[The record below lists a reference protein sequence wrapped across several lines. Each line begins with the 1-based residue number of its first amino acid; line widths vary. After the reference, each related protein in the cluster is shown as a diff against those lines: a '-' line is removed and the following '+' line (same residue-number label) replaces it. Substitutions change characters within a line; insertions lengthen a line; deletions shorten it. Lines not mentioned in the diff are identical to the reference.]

1 MLSKF
6 KHLKQL
12 KQWMNRMLRPKD
24 GDQDGHSD
32 DDNAIDTQ
40 LNPNEDKR
48 KTMILAGVIIVL
60 AVLAYAGYSFLSP
73 KKVNEEAVKQD
84 NFVKI
89 KDRTFTEEDTTSALS
104 QQQSTIDELQR
115 QLRLLSEKY
124 DSLNKSQNK
133 QQTEFNTQN
142 TALQT
147 QLKEAQEAMEK
158 AIADQAQQPQQT
170 QQKPLVTTAANM
182 QPKGTRLDGS
192 QNNDNALGD
201 PRRYDPTHMA
211 GVIPVMQSFSNP
223 FIQAEHAKQAKLAE
237 GNKYKRTWKNFVP
250 TGTFCRAVLLGGAD
264 ANAGVDSQG
273 DTSPILFKIENNCI
287 LPNGKYS
294 RLKGGFITAS
304 VYGRISSERGIV
316 RLDNF
321 SLVRKDGTILDIPVE
336 GTAFDIGGKNGI
348 RGIPVLKNG
357 KIIQMSGLSGLL
369 SGIGGALNQASTT
382 TSVSPLGTT
391 QSIDPSKVAQA
402 GLGQGAQTALSKVA
416 EYYLKLAEQYS
427 PIIQLNA
434 GAMVDIVF
442 LKGFPIEDE
451 KMMQR
456 YENAVNNARMQSQQA
471 ANVQTI
477 QIPTNPLMQ
486 NIPKPYGQMQAN
498 NTPTITPS
506 LSYNQA
512 FNETTQD
519 KLGAY

>member
-6 KHLKQL
+6 KQL
-12 KQWMNRMLRPKD
+12 KQWMNRMLRPKN
-24 GDQDGHSD
+24 GDQDDHSD
-32 DDNAIDTQ
+32 QSNAIDEQ

-48 KTMILAGVIIVL
+48 KTMILVGVIIVL
-60 AVLAYAGYSFLSP
+60 GLLFYAGYSFLSP
-73 KKVNEEAVKQD
+73 KKAKDDAATQD

-133 QQTEFNTQN
+133 QQEALDTQN

-147 QLKEAQEAMEK
+147 QLKEAQDAMQK
-158 AIADQAQQPQQT
+158 AIEDQAQQ
-170 QQKPLVTTAANM
+170 KALPLPNSAANQQPK

-192 QNNDNALGD
+192 QNNDQALGD
-201 PRRYDPTHMA
+201 PRRYDQTQMM
-211 GVIPVMQSFSNP
+211 GVIPVMQNFSNP
-223 FIQAEHAKQAKLAE
+223 FIQAEHAKEAQLAAGE
-237 GNKYKRTWKNFVP
+237 KYKRTWKNFVP
-250 TGTFCRAVLLGGAD
+250 TGTFCRATLLGGAD

-273 DTSPILFKIENNCI
+273 DTSPILFKVENNCI

-294 RLKGGFITAS
+294 RLKGAFITAS

-348 RGIPVLKNG
+348 RGVPVLKNG

-369 SGIGGALNQASTT
+369 SGIGGAINQASTT

-402 GLGQGAQTALSKVA
+402 GLGQGAQTALAKVA

-456 YENAVNNARMQSQQA
+456 YENAVNNARVQSQQA

-477 QIPTNPLMQ
+477 QIPTNTLMQ
-486 NIPKPYGQMQAN
+486 NVPKPYGQMQAN

>member
-1 MLSKF
+1 
-6 KHLKQL
+6 
-12 KQWMNRMLRPKD
+12 MLRPKN
-24 GDQDGHSD
+24 GDLDGHSD
-32 DDNAIDTQ
+32 DDNVIDTQ

-73 KKVNEEAVKQD
+73 TKTKKAAATQD

-133 QQTEFNTQN
+133 QQAEFDSQN

-147 QLKEAQEAMEK
+147 QLKEAQDAMKK
-158 AIADQAQQPQQT
+158 AIEDQSH
-170 QQKPLVTTAANM
+170 QKPLLNPAANQ

-192 QNNDNALGD
+192 QSGQNNQNNDNALGD

-223 FIQAEHAKQAKLAE
+223 FIQAENAKKAKLAE
-237 GNKYKRTWKNFVP
+237 GSKYKRTWKNFVP
-250 TGTFCRAVLLGGAD
+250 TGTFCRATLLGGAD

-336 GTAFDIGGKNGI
+336 GTAFDVGGKNGI
-348 RGIPVLKNG
+348 RGVPVLKNG

-369 SGIGGALNQASTT
+369 SGIGGAINQASTT

-391 QSIDPSKVAQA
+391 QSIEPSKVAQA
-402 GLGQGAQTALSKVA
+402 GVGQGAQTALAKVA

-427 PIIQLNA
+427 PVIQLNA

-456 YENAVNNARMQSQQA
+456 YENAVNNARVQSQQA

-486 NIPKPYGQMQAN
+486 NVPKPYGQMQAN